1 MKKNDLFLMGEAYG
15 EMLQEAIITY
25 TAKHAKISLVK
36 SPETGE
42 YVIKWYDIVD
52 GGTPKYNEDKTHY
65 TDDRKDAMHTF
76 DKIKSEIVKGSVH
89 ENLDKPNA
97 FIRRNVQSPVT
108 HPFVLCVERDLY
120 PCSSVDQA
128 KKLAG
133 ILRVRA
139 AVQV

>member
-25 TAKHAKISLVK
+25 SAKHAKISLIK
-36 SPETGE
+36 SPKTGKYIIE
-42 YVIKWYDIVD
+42 WYDIVD
-52 GGTPKYNEDKTHY
+52 GGSPKNNEEKSY
-65 TDDRKDAMHTF
+65 QTDDRNDAIHTF
-76 DKIKSEIVKGSVH
+76 EKIKSEIIKGSVH
-89 ENLDKPNA
+89 ENLNKPNA

-108 HPFVLCVERDLY
+108 HPFILMVEKDCY
-120 PCSSVDQA
+120 PCTSVDQA